1 MTRGNSAVITLEEA
15 KRLFKECDLS
25 FLDELPEDADD
36 YEVERTESDED
47 EGCEGGACKI

>member
-1 MTRGNSAVITLEEA
+1 MSDDLDFLESIP
-15 KRLFKECDLS
+15 D
-25 FLDELPEDADD
+25 DADD